1 MNHRDRM
8 LAALKGQ
15 PIDQIPWVPRMDLW
29 YIAHH
34 ARGTLP
40 RELVGADEV
49 AISSYFDFA
58 CHALAGDATL
68 PRRPEDFALLG
79 LGFALH
85 PDFPYRL
92 ELRGLRMRWAGSF
105 DELVTVIE
113 TSRGD
118 VTTRMAWTDDMRR
131 SGISAP
137 IVTEHAVKSPADLDA
152 VAEVFDHLEVVP
164 TPEGYAAYRDR
175 VGERGLAVAQGGPA
189 SPLHLALHDLMAM
202 EDFFY
207 LWADD
212 RDAVES
218 FGRRLDPFFEALLQ
232 AAIGCSAEVVFWG
245 GNYDQDIT
253 WPLFFKEAM
262 VPWIRRASDGLHAA
276 GKLLLSHTDGENLM
290 LLPFYGSAGI
300 DVAQSFCPAPMTRLT
315 LRQMREGL
323 GPNRAVWGGIPS
335 IALVPEAMADD
346 AFEAFLDELPE
357 QVGSGRRLILSVSD
371 MVPPDADLG
380 RLEQIGDR
388 IKALGAPAAV

>member
-8 LAALKGQ
+8 LGAITGR

-29 YIAHH
+29 FIAHR

-40 RELVGADEV
+40 KELLGADEV

-58 CHALAGDATL
+58 CHALGGDATL
-68 PRRPEDFALLG
+68 AKEPADFAFFG
-79 LGFALH
+79 LGFDRH
-85 PDFPYRL
+85 PDHPFRL
-92 ELRGLRMRWAGSF
+92 ELHDLPMRCAGSL
-105 DELVTVIE
+105 DEMATVIE
-113 TSRGD
+113 TSKGD
-118 VTTRMAWTDDMRR
+118 VTIRMAWTDEMRR

-152 VAEVFDHLEVVP
+152 VAEIFEHLEVVP

-175 VGERGLAVAQGGPA
+175 VGERGLAVAYGGPA
-189 SPLHLALHDLMAM
+189 SPLHLLLHDLMPM

-212 RDAVES
+212 RAAAES
-218 FGRRLDPFFEALLQ
+218 FGRRLDPFFEALLD
-232 AAIGCSAEVVFWG
+232 ATIRCSAEVVYWG

-253 WPLFFKEAM
+253 WPAFFTDAM
-262 VPWIRRASDGLHAA
+262 VPWIRRASDRLHAA
-276 GKLLLSHTDGENLM
+276 GKLLLSHTDGENLK
-290 LLPFYGSAGI
+290 LLPFYGAAGI
-300 DVAQSFCPAPMTRLT
+300 DVAQSFCPSPMTRLT

-323 GPNRAVWGGIPS
+323 GADRAVWGGIPS
-335 IALVPEAMADD
+335 IALEPDSMADA
-346 AFEAFLDELPE
+346 AFEGFLDRLPDE
-357 QVGSGRRLILSVSD
+357 VGTGRRLILSVSD

-380 RLEQIGDR
+380 RLERIGNR
-388 IKALGAPAAV
+388 INALGAPAAA